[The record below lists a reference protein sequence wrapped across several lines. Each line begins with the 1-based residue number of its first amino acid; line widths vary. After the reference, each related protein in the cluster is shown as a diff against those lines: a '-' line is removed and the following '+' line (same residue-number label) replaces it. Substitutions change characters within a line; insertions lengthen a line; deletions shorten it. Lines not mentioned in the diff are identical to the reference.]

1 MKIYGLPSED
11 RTKIIEQRRADSKKW
26 LVVPGID
33 GPVIN
38 ATHDQY
44 ILAGWVLYVAPVIGE
59 NQYRG
64 EIVITDEEW
73 TYLVIDKTFLE
84 IRTALERAVYQKCNA
99 MLSAAVIMYSNAEMS
114 QWAEMV
120 AKAQAENWTYFDA
133 MTIPGLTGEQYAAVV
148 LQKYAEYK
156 LLFDGCLSVRNTHK
170 VNIAATADKDLINYD
185 VSTGWAT

>member
-1 MKIYGLPSED
+1 MNKYGLPNAD
-11 RTKIIEQRRADSKKW
+11 RTEIVEQRRADSNKW
-26 LVVPGID
+26 LNVPGIN

-38 ATHDQY
+38 PTHDQY
-44 ILAGWVLYVAPVIGE
+44 LLAGWVLYVAPDIGA
-59 NQYRG
+59 NQYQG
-64 EIVITDEEW
+64 DIIITDTEY
-73 TYLVIDKTFLE
+73 TYQVINKTPLE

-120 AKAQAENWTYFDA
+120 ANAQAENWTYFDA
-133 MTIPGLTGEQYAAVV
+133 MSIPGLTGEQYAAVV

-170 VNIAATADKDLINYD
+170 VNIAATADEDLINYD
-185 VSTGWAT
+185 VSTGWLS